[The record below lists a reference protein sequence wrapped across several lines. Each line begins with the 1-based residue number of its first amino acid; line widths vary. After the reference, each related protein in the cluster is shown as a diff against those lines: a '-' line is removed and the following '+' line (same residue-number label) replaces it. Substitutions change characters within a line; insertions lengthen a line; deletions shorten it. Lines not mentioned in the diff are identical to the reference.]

1 MKVKLL
7 KDSRVF
13 VKAGETVNVSPAVAK
28 VLFSM
33 KAAEEV
39 TEAKPEPKP
48 EPKPKTTTT
57 RKKKG

>member
-13 VKAGETVNVSPAVAK
+13 VKAGETVNFSPAVAK

-39 TEAKPEPKP
+39 KPEPKP